1 MGAQIEEH
9 LRQAIRTGTLKP
21 GARVPSTRDL
31 ARQLGVSRGLVV
43 NAYAQL
49 GAEGYLVVR
58 QGALPRVS
66 DAVAREA
73 AEVEEAPAAVAPRYD
88 FRPSLPDV
96 SMFPRD
102 AWLRCVRK
110 ALAEMTDADLRYG
123 EPRGAPP
130 LRAALADYLGRVR
143 GVVATP
149 GRFVITTGYRQSEH
163 LVCQALAGRGAKRIA
178 LENPGHPEQR
188 ISAQRAGLEPVM
200 IDVDDGGMRI
210 DELERANVDAVILT
224 PTHQSPAGV
233 TLSGE
238 RRGALLAWLRDRD
251 AIAIEDDYDAE
262 FRYDRAAVGALQGLE
277 PEHVVYAGTV
287 SKTLVPALRIGW
299 VAVPSR
305 LLDAVAEEKRLAD
318 RTTAQIDQ
326 HAFAHFLTS
335 GELDRHL
342 RRMRVRYRSRRDAL
356 VAALAAELPEARV
369 EGIAAGLHATVRLPD
384 GDDELAIAEEAARR
398 RVAIEVMAEYRSGT
412 PGAPTLLL
420 GYGQIS
426 EPSIRPGIAAL
437 ADAIR
442 ATRT

>member
-66 DAVAREA
+66 DSVAREA
-73 AEVEEAPAAVAPRYD
+73 AEVDEAPAAAAPRYD

-123 EPRGAPP
+123 EPRGAQL
-130 LRAALADYLGRVR
+130 LRSALADYLGRVR

-149 GRFVITTGYRQSEH
+149 SRFVITTGYRQSEH
-163 LVCQALAGRGAKRIA
+163 LLCQALAGRGAKRIA
-178 LENPGHPEQR
+178 LENPGQPEQK
-188 ISAQRAGLEPVM
+188 ISARRAGLEPVM

-210 DELERANVDAVILT
+210 DELERADVDAVILT
-224 PTHQSPAGV
+224 PTHQSPVGV
-233 TLSGE
+233 TLAGE
-238 RRGALLAWLRDRD
+238 RRGALLDWLRDRD

-356 VAALAAELPEARV
+356 VEALAEELPEARV

-384 GDDELAIAEEAARR
+384 GDDERAIAEEAARR
-398 RVAIEVMAEYRSGT
+398 HVAIEVMADYRTGT
-412 PGAPTLLL
+412 AGAPTLLL
-420 GYGQIS
+420 GYGQIA
-426 EPSIRPGIAAL
+426 EPSIRPGVAAL
-437 ADAIR
+437 AEAIR
-442 ATRT
+442 ATRA